1 MCEVS
6 AKCDRD
12 RRGSVTRG
20 LIPPSIPARRI
31 LVTVLSTGVSLPL
44 FCDPLWI
51 TYPKIVPVPSYGFC
65 GLSVLSLY
73 VSSADRLSPQA
84 PPVVGYPKNLGVV
97 SGSCV
102 LTLGGPSRRLQ
113 TVLLSRSGLCAGAEA
128 ALASFRADAAG
139 LCTRPCLPPW
149 FVYPSLPPSF
159 DTKRLSHDAPGP
171 RRDERDRGGQDQG
184 GGPISE

>member
-1 MCEVS
+1 MLGTQLFVDFSLCCKIEKLFLTEEATCVRCLQN
-6 AKCDRD
+6 AIETE
-12 RRGSVTRG
+12 GAQITGG
-20 LIPPSIPARRI
+20 LIPPSILAQCI

-84 PPVVGYPKNLGVV
+84 PPAVGYPENLGVV

-149 FVYPSLPPSF
+149 FVYPSLSPSLG
-159 DTKRLSHDAPGP
+159 TRL
-171 RRDERDRGGQDQG
+171 
-184 GGPISE
+184 